1 MFDVFVAFRFLR
13 EGRAQTLLILT
24 GIILGIAVQVFL
36 NSLIVGLQSSL
47 VARTVGSAPHITGT
61 IPDLEPSAVLPPDPE
76 TRTISRVITNEGS
89 VKPIRDGDT
98 IVAQLE
104 KLGFFTVILPV
115 ARGSGFILQG
125 QKTLPVSLRG
135 SDLEG
140 ADRLYDIRRRLTAGR
155 YEVGADG
162 VLIGKDL
169 AAKLRISVGSTI
181 RLSTPGGDDD
191 LFRVNGL
198 FDLENQAVNETWI
211 LMSLPRV
218 QSLFRLDRG
227 LTEIELQAE
236 DVFTAERKAADL
248 RAGFPSVRWRSWEE
262 TNASLLTAL
271 QSQSSSSY
279 MIQLFVLLSVTL
291 GIASV
296 LAVSVV
302 QKSRQIGIL
311 KAVGTLTRHV
321 GRIFVIQGAV
331 LGFLGSLLG
340 VAAGWGLILMFQAAR
355 SADPSS
361 FPISVSFGAAALS
374 VGVATAAGTL
384 AAFLPSRRA
393 SRLNPI
399 EVIRNG

>member
-24 GIILGIAVQVFL
+24 GIVLGIAVQVFL
-36 NSLIVGLQSSL
+36 NSLIVGLQANL
-47 VARTVGSAPHITGT
+47 IARTVGNAPHITGT
-61 IPDLEPSAVLPPDPE
+61 MPDVEPAAVLTSDPE
-76 TRTISRVITNEGS
+76 RTTLSRVVTNEGS
-89 VKPIRDGDT
+89 VKPIRDGQT

-104 KLGFFTVILPV
+104 KLGLFPVILPV
-115 ARGSGFILQG
+115 GRGAGFILQG
-125 QKTLPVSLRG
+125 DKSLPVSLRG
-135 SDLEG
+135 ADLDA

-155 YEVGADG
+155 YEVAADG
-162 VLIGKDL
+162 ILIGRDL
-169 AAKLRISVGSTI
+169 AEKLRLGVGSTVRI
-181 RLSTPGGDDD
+181 STPGGGED

-198 FDLENQAVNETWI
+198 FDLENQAVNESWI
-211 LMSLPRV
+211 LMSLPRA

-227 LTEIELQAE
+227 LTEIELHVE

-248 RAGFPSVRWRSWEE
+248 RAVFPSVRWRSWEE

-311 KAVGTLTRHV
+311 KAIGTMTRHV

-331 LGFLGSLLG
+331 LGFFGSLLG

-355 SADPSS
+355 TGDPSS

-384 AAFLPSRRA
+384 AAFLPARRA